1 MYEVKT
7 DLVLLGGIVVMTIA
21 TQSSQTILIIAL
33 LVLSNLKRFGIEWP
47 MIKLQNYVI
56 NKTRTDHRGQSR
68 KDQGRRKHPD
78 GWSQRRPEAGR
89 PGQGLPRQ
97 RRQPG
102 KRAPRPRSRKLPPGV
117 SETVTLFPDERVK
130 DCNKNREIKV
140 RQNQSGKKDCDKT
153 SLTKRSKEEQHEI
166 DVENCQRSFRSA
178 QLNLD
183 RTRKNLDK
191 VLERGPRES
200 SSRDMTPPSTI
211 RVGRRPSFGIEEAS
225 RMVKLIDM
233 SVNEMDSFTLVSKP
247 GSIVDVE
254 TDSD

>member
-7 DLVLLGGIVVMTIA
+7 DVVLLGGIVVMTIA

-117 SETVTLFPDERVK
+117 SETVTRSSSG
-130 DCNKNREIKV
+130 NREIEITKEGKIQSV
-140 RQNQSGKKDCDKT
+140 TRYPRKNQSGKKDCDKT

-191 VLERGPRES
+191 TL
-200 SSRDMTPPSTI
+200 I
-211 RVGRRPSFGIEEAS
+211 
-225 RMVKLIDM
+225 KLI
-233 SVNEMDSFTLVSKP
+233 NL
-247 GSIVDVE
+247 
-254 TDSD
+254 